1 VRVELYGVARL
12 RAGVE
17 AVEVDGETLG
27 DVLRALADRF
37 PALDVTD
44 QGWLIS
50 LDGER
55 FIDDP
60 DMPLPSDAKLLLL
73 SAQAGG

>member
-1 VRVELYGVARL
+1 MRVELYGVARL